1 DYVAITPDGG
11 YAYVAISHLDS
22 VGSVAVIDTL
32 LALLDPANAVVAVI
46 PVGADPQEVAINPD
60 GAHVYVANPISHSI
74 SVIDTALAVTGT
86 PNVAVVATVFLPGFP
101 HGVTVTPDG
110 TQVWVT
116 ETDRQ
121 KVAVIDTSLALSN
134 PAAALIDEKEIFG
147 IMGGGDF

>member
-1 DYVAITPDGG
+1 LMFHPNNMSKYFILGLLAMGLRPMPAAAAPFVYVANFNTNNVAVIDAASQTLVATIPLPPLPDQCGPGDCGPDYVAITPDGG

-74 SVIDTALAVTGT
+74 SVIDTA
-86 PNVAVVATVFLPGFP
+86 
-101 HGVTVTPDG
+101 
-110 TQVWVT
+110 
-116 ETDRQ
+116 
-121 KVAVIDTSLALSN
+121 
-134 PAAALIDEKEIFG
+134 
-147 IMGGGDF
+147 